1 MCDYEGF
8 LGSTIGP
15 TCKRKSSGPSVNA
28 TETAISSSPTKAA
41 LGGVHPKVVYLCAS
55 QRNSKYFFNNAHTGN
70 KTLVS
75 YVVLGMQRI
84 VFNISLALD
93 TQIMRCYYFCFYEIL
108 GFLCA
113 FLTRHFS
120 CKLLCITRMLELVL
134 SSGAKQC

>member
-1 MCDYEGF
+1 MKAF
-8 LGSTIGP
+8 WARLGLLARGKVLGLLLMLLRRRFP
-15 TCKRKSSGPSVNA
+15 H
-28 TETAISSSPTKAA
+28 PTKAA
-41 LGGVHPKVVYLCAS
+41 LGGAVHPKVVYLCAS
-55 QRNSKYFFNNAHTGN
+55 LLRNATQSIFLTMHTGN

-75 YVVLGMQRI
+75 YYVVLGMQRI

-93 TQIMRCYYFCFYEIL
+93 TQTMRYYFCFYEIL